1 MKLSGLITCAL
12 LATACATS
20 PLPASSA
27 PTSDK
32 PNIVVILGDNI
43 GYGELSCYDNS
54 RMVQTPRLDK
64 LASQGLRLTNFNM
77 ETWCAPSRSNTRTVR
92 TTLSALP

>member
-12 LATACATS
+12 LATAPATS

-27 PTSDK
+27 PANDAAK

-54 RMVQTPRLDK
+54 RMVSTPRLD
-64 LASQGLRLTNFNM
+64 TD
-77 ETWCAPSRSNTRTVR
+77 RSAV
-92 TTLSALP
+92 AC